1 MEPVEVDAE
10 SGAFLAG
17 RDEEIAD
24 GGKDGD
30 ATLQGSR
37 QSKMLQDPFPLSKR
51 DVTVLG
57 PVVQALVRTVL
68 HAGHDLLLC
77 RAAGAEPVGDHAL
90 GLQALLLQQAG
101 EKPLGGLG
109 IAAGLDDF
117 VEHIAILIDRPPQPV
132 LPAGDRYHDLVEMPD
147 IVRPGRLSPKA
158 LRIVRA
164 ELPRLAPDRFVEDED
179 APLEQHL
186 LDQPQA
192 QRKAE
197 PKVRAKQRITARP
210 HGRWSR
216 AGSGGACS

>member
-1 MEPVEVDAE
+1 
-10 SGAFLAG
+10 
-17 RDEEIAD
+17 
-24 GGKDGD
+24 
-30 ATLQGSR
+30 
-37 QSKMLQDPFPLSKR
+37 
-51 DVTVLG
+51 
-57 PVVQALVRTVL
+57 VL

-77 RAAGAEPVGDHAL
+77 RAVGAELVGDQAL

-109 IAAGLDDF
+109 IAAGLDDV
-117 VEHIAILIDRPPQPV
+117 VEHIAILIDRPPQPM

-147 IVRPGRLSPKA
+147 VVRPGRLSPKA

-164 ELPRLAPDRFVEDED
+164 ELPRPAPDRFVGDDD

-197 PKVRAKQRITARP
+197 IQPYRTGDDL
-210 HGRWSR
+210 GRE
-216 AGSGGACS
+216 AMALVADGLGHHAAP